1 LFVLNVLAVVAGQGV
16 AHILIV
22 VNVQLVAGSG
32 LCKNCYEAWS
42 VDKVDGAL

>member
-1 LFVLNVLAVVAGQGV
+1 VLAVVTGQEV

-22 VNVQLVAGSG
+22 VNVQLVAGGG